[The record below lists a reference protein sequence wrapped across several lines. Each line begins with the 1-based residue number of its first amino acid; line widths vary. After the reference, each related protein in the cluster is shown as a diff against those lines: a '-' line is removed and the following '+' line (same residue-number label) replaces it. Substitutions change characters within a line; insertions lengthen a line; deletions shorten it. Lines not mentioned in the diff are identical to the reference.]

1 MLHYIDLKYK
11 PKNTEILVEYY
22 LEPRKK
28 YSFEYCAEQI
38 AAESSIGT
46 WTDISTMN
54 KRIANKLKPHVYAI
68 NKKSKT
74 IKIAYP
80 INLFE
85 KGNMS
90 QILSSIAGNIFGMKM
105 LKNLRLEDIEFSKEI
120 VNNFKGP
127 RYGIQGIR
135 TIVRQKNRPLIGTI
149 VKPKVG
155 LTPKQHAKVAYE
167 AWVGG
172 LDVVKD
178 DENLTSMNF
187 NFFKARIKETL
198 KMKRLAEQKTG
209 EKKIYMPNVTAE
221 TKEMLKRAKYVKRK
235 NGEYVM
241 IDVLT
246 AGFAAVQT
254 LRNNTNL
261 VIHAH
266 RAMHAA
272 LTKNHKHGISMLC
285 LAKIFRLIGVDQ
297 IHIGTAGV
305 GKMDGT
311 AKEICLIEDEIEDNA
326 ISANDKAYVLDQNW
340 YSIKPTLAVASGGLS
355 PLSIPAVMKAMGSD
369 IVMQFGGGCHGHP
382 KGTLK
387 GAKAIRQALD
397 ATMKNVSL
405 EEYAK
410 NHVELKEAIKKWGNK
425 KKTTKKRKTTK
436 KKSKKSKKTIK
447 KTSKKSKIKK
457 KKK

>member
-1 MLHYIDLKYK
+1 
-11 PKNTEILVEYY
+11 
-22 LEPRKK
+22 
-28 YSFEYCAEQI
+28 
-38 AAESSIGT
+38 
-46 WTDISTMN
+46 
-54 KRIANKLKPHVYAI
+54 
-68 NKKSKT
+68 
-74 IKIAYP
+74 
-80 INLFE
+80 
-85 KGNMS
+85 
-90 QILSSIAGNIFGMKM
+90 
-105 LKNLRLEDIEFSKEI
+105 
-120 VNNFKGP
+120 
-127 RYGIQGIR
+127 
-135 TIVRQKNRPLIGTI
+135 
-149 VKPKVG
+149 
-155 LTPKQHAKVAYE
+155 
-167 AWVGG
+167 
-172 LDVVKD
+172 
-178 DENLTSMNF
+178 
-187 NFFKARIKETL
+187 
-198 KMKRLAEQKTG
+198 
-209 EKKIYMPNVTAE
+209 MPNVTAE

-311 AKEICLIEDEIEDNA
+311 EKEICLIEDEIEDNA

-436 KKSKKSKKTIK
+436 KKSKKSKKTTK